1 MYEGWFSTTAEDI
14 RFGAQIGCRHLP
26 VYVGEPNGAASA
38 IDGRL
43 SRFGCR
49 LRGTFLVKCSVI
61 EFGDS
66 GNSSR
71 QGRVIGSMMELYRPS
86 ITPIQSSA
94 HLACRPLFVRQLQWI
109 CADIDE
115 IARMAA
121 LWDALS
127 GLVRSRCTA

>member
-1 MYEGWFSTTAEDI
+1 MYEAWFSTTAEDI
-14 RFGAQIGCRHLP
+14 PFGAQIGCRHLP

-86 ITPIQSSA
+86 IDNACLHKNTNARTLLLEVLSPIVSGDGQKPDME
-94 HLACRPLFVRQLQWI
+94 RNEIGYLFHANR
-109 CADIDE
+109 
-115 IARMAA
+115 
-121 LWDALS
+121 
-127 GLVRSRCTA
+127 